1 MRKESSRHKVI
12 WIGFRAS
19 TEECLDTNPLFGFS
33 FKVSLALLPLRPT
46 PVEHKPIEKKNR
58 TGESLPPRLISTLV
72 IFFFF
77 FLKRNTLLSRRR
89 YSLSVKIGDVCK

>member
-46 PVEHKPIEKKNR
+46 PVEHKPIEKKDR

-77 FLKRNTLLSRRR
+77 PQEKHTFKQK
-89 YSLSVKIGDVCK
+89 KILFKC